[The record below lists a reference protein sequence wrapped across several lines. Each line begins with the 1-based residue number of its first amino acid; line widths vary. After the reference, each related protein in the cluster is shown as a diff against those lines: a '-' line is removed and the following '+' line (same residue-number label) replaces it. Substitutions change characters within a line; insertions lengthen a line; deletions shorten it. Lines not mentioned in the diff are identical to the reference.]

1 MAAMVDDARAEGG
14 GVLRAPPPFGWSLP
28 LSLERLGPAL
38 AGSVLP
44 FLLVLY
50 LALKRG
56 GYDEVVY
63 GEVGIAAWW
72 IVLLGA
78 LVGVL
83 PRLRVATGGWIGIA
97 LLGAFAAWTAL
108 GIGWSES
115 AEQSVAEVG
124 RVATYLGIFVLA
136 LLAQG
141 ADGLRRT
148 VNSVAAAIAVVA
160 GLALLSRFHPSWF
173 PANETARL
181 LPETRDRLNYPLN
194 YWNGLAAL
202 IAIGLPLAL
211 VAATRSRTLV
221 ARGLAGAAL
230 PAMALASF
238 YTLSRGGAL
247 EVAIGL
253 IVLLALYPRRLELAP
268 TLAIS
273 AAGSAVLIA
282 AATQRDALEN
292 GLLNDAARS
301 QGNEMLAMVLVV
313 CAGVGLAQV
322 AIAIASR
329 HGLGPRVAVSRSWAA
344 SILAA
349 ALAVGVAVALA
360 AGLPGYLSDR
370 WHDFKQPT
378 VASNGSTQRFESA
391 SGNGRYQYWKS
402 AKHAD
407 ATDAAKGI
415 GPGTFEYW
423 WSRNG
428 TIPGFVR
435 DAHSLYFQT
444 LAETGIVGL
453 VLVLGLVLW
462 ILGAGVVRS
471 LSSGIESR
479 FLLAG
484 ATAGCAAF
492 ATAAAVDWVWQLA
505 VIPAAFALLAA
516 AILGPGAAP
525 GRTQSSPSF
534 SPARGRSAIASR
546 AVVILLALAATAA
559 IAVPLAATAEVQQSQ
574 QDVRASD
581 LGSALDRARAAHKI
595 EPYAATPSMQE
606 ALVLERLGDPR
617 AALAPARSATE
628 AEATN
633 WRTWLVLSRLESELG
648 DGRQAVDA
656 YRRARSL
663 DPRSSLFP

>member
-1 MAAMVDDARAEGG
+1 MAAMIEDARVEGG
-14 GVLRAPPPFGWSLP
+14 GVLRAPYDARWSVP
-28 LSLERLGPAL
+28 LSLDRLGPAL
-38 AGSVLP
+38 AGSALP

-50 LALKRG
+50 LALKGG
-56 GYDEVVY
+56 GYSEIVY

-72 IVLLGA
+72 IALLGA

-83 PRLRVATGGWIGIA
+83 PRIRVTPAGWIGLA

-115 AEQSVAEVG
+115 AEQSVAELG
-124 RVATYLGIFVLA
+124 RVATYLGIFALA

-141 ADGLRRT
+141 RDGLRRA
-148 VNSVAAAIAVVA
+148 VNAVAAAIAVVA

-173 PANETARL
+173 PTNETARF
-181 LPETRDRLNYPLN
+181 LPDTRERLNYPLN

-221 ARGLAGAAL
+221 ARGLAAAAV
-230 PAMALASF
+230 PPMALAAF

-253 IVLLALYPRRLELAP
+253 IVLAALYPRRLELAP

-273 AAGSAVLIA
+273 VAGSAVLIA

-313 CAGVGLAQV
+313 CAGVGLVQV
-322 AIAIASR
+322 AIGLASR
-329 HGLGPRVAVSRSWAA
+329 HAVGPRIALSRRWAT
-344 SILAA
+344 SILAG

-370 WHDFKQPT
+370 WHDFKEPV
-378 VASNGSTQRFESA
+378 VASNTSAQRFESA
-391 SGNGRYQYWKS
+391 SGNGRYQYWQS
-402 AKHAD
+402 AKHAN
-407 ATDAAKGI
+407 ATDPLKGT

-423 WSRNG
+423 WARNG
-428 TIPGFVR
+428 TIPGFIR

-444 LAETGIVGL
+444 LAEDGIVGL
-453 VLVLGLVLW
+453 ALVLGLVLW
-462 ILGAGVVRS
+462 ILGAGVARA
-471 LSSGIESR
+471 LSSGPDSR
-479 FLLAG
+479 ALLAG
-484 ATAGCAAF
+484 ATAACAAF

-516 AILGPGAAP
+516 ALLGPGASSSGRRSQRSSWWAN
-525 GRTQSSPSF
+525 GRT
-534 SPARGRSAIASR
+534 AIPSR
-546 AVVILLALAATAA
+546 AVVALLALGSMAAIAIPLAATAA
-559 IAVPLAATAEVQQSQ
+559 IRQSQ
-574 QDVRASD
+574 EDVHASQ
-581 LGSALDRARAAHKI
+581 LGPALDRARAAHSI
-595 EPYAATPSMQE
+595 QPYAATPSLQE
-606 ALVLERLGDPR
+606 ALVLELQGNLG
-617 AALAPARSATE
+617 AALAAARSATQ
-628 AEATN
+628 AESTN
-633 WRTWLVLSRLESELG
+633 WRTWLVLSRLESEAG
-648 DGRQAVDA
+648 DGPQAVSA

-663 DPRSSLFP
+663 NPRSPLFQ